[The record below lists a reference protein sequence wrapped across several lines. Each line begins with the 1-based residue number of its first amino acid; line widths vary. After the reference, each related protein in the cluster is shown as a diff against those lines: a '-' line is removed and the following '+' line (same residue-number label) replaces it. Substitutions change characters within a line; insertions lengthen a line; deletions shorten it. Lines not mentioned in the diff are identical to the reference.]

1 MHIIAYQRRFAARS
15 TPQNRENKFRS
26 SSRLMFYSEH
36 GASTFAAP
44 SRPALLPHRAS
55 PSNKIK
61 FIKIVLVLTSV
72 YSEYILS
79 ITKTTEAPQ
88 MAQKNRIS
96 ETEWKQL
103 LPQMA
108 SFAHITTDIGYS
120 VLVKGEKSSD
130 VATRVGRSKQNISST
145 VKRIWDLYQNT
156 TLKAENGEPLKLVQ
170 VWIPA
175 SLAETVL
182 KEAAKYSIN
191 NITTSEMEKK

>member
-1 MHIIAYQRRFAARS
+1 
-15 TPQNRENKFRS
+15 
-26 SSRLMFYSEH
+26 
-36 GASTFAAP
+36 
-44 SRPALLPHRAS
+44 
-55 PSNKIK
+55 
-61 FIKIVLVLTSV
+61 
-72 YSEYILS
+72 
-79 ITKTTEAPQ
+79 

-191 NITTSEMEKK
+191 NITTSEMEKKWHCCK

>member
-1 MHIIAYQRRFAARS
+1 
-15 TPQNRENKFRS
+15 
-26 SSRLMFYSEH
+26 
-36 GASTFAAP
+36 
-44 SRPALLPHRAS
+44 
-55 PSNKIK
+55 
-61 FIKIVLVLTSV
+61 
-72 YSEYILS
+72 
-79 ITKTTEAPQ
+79 

-156 TLKAENGEPLKLVQ
+156 TLKAENGEGLDTSKPCRNCFKRSREVQ
-170 VWIPA
+170 H
-175 SLAETVL
+175 
-182 KEAAKYSIN
+182 
-191 NITTSEMEKK
+191 

>member
-1 MHIIAYQRRFAARS
+1 
-15 TPQNRENKFRS
+15 
-26 SSRLMFYSEH
+26 
-36 GASTFAAP
+36 
-44 SRPALLPHRAS
+44 
-55 PSNKIK
+55 
-61 FIKIVLVLTSV
+61 
-72 YSEYILS
+72 
-79 ITKTTEAPQ
+79 

-170 VWIPA
+170 VWILNRPGFPGECFICE
-175 SLAETVL
+175 LRL
-182 KEAAKYSIN
+182 PDHRFRWKH
-191 NITTSEMEKK
+191 

>member
-1 MHIIAYQRRFAARS
+1 MPVDMCISSLTSAA
-15 TPQNRENKFRS
+15 
-26 SSRLMFYSEH
+26 SRLGQPSEPRKQVSQFFTVHVLIKH

-61 FIKIVLVLTSV
+61 FIKIVLVLTPV

-79 ITKTTEAPQ
+79 VTKTTEAPQ

-120 VLVKGEKSSD
+120 VLVKGENHQ
-130 VATRVGRSKQNISST
+130 T
-145 VKRIWDLYQNT
+145 
-156 TLKAENGEPLKLVQ
+156 
-170 VWIPA
+170 
-175 SLAETVL
+175 
-182 KEAAKYSIN
+182 
-191 NITTSEMEKK
+191 

>member
-1 MHIIAYQRRFAARS
+1 
-15 TPQNRENKFRS
+15 
-26 SSRLMFYSEH
+26 
-36 GASTFAAP
+36 
-44 SRPALLPHRAS
+44 
-55 PSNKIK
+55 
-61 FIKIVLVLTSV
+61 
-72 YSEYILS
+72 
-79 ITKTTEAPQ
+79 

-175 SLAETVL
+175 SRHCCKVSD
-182 KEAAKYSIN
+182 EAAFCLIQRPYISKTLLTRRISPRG
-191 NITTSEMEKK
+191 

>member
-1 MHIIAYQRRFAARS
+1 M
-15 TPQNRENKFRS
+15 TP
-26 SSRLMFYSEH
+26 
-36 GASTFAAP
+36 
-44 SRPALLPHRAS
+44 
-55 PSNKIK
+55 
-61 FIKIVLVLTSV
+61 V

-79 ITKTTEAPQ
+79 VTKTTEAPQ

-182 KEAAKYSIN
+182 KEAAKYSIK
-191 NITTSEMEKK
+191 NITTSEMENK

>member
-1 MHIIAYQRRFAARS
+1 
-15 TPQNRENKFRS
+15 
-26 SSRLMFYSEH
+26 
-36 GASTFAAP
+36 
-44 SRPALLPHRAS
+44 
-55 PSNKIK
+55 
-61 FIKIVLVLTSV
+61 
-72 YSEYILS
+72 
-79 ITKTTEAPQ
+79 

-130 VATRVGRSKQNISST
+130 VASKQNISST

-182 KEAAKYSIN
+182 KEAAKCQQFVTGHIERATGN
-191 NITTSEMEKK
+191 NIMGHALAHFPASRFAGIRRH

>member
-1 MHIIAYQRRFAARS
+1 
-15 TPQNRENKFRS
+15 
-26 SSRLMFYSEH
+26 
-36 GASTFAAP
+36 
-44 SRPALLPHRAS
+44 
-55 PSNKIK
+55 
-61 FIKIVLVLTSV
+61 
-72 YSEYILS
+72 
-79 ITKTTEAPQ
+79 

-182 KEAAKYSIN
+182 KKPRSTALITSRPRKWKKNKVRKDFILRLLTRLYYSARHH
-191 NITTSEMEKK
+191 SKPLSPVYPRD

>member
-1 MHIIAYQRRFAARS
+1 
-15 TPQNRENKFRS
+15 
-26 SSRLMFYSEH
+26 
-36 GASTFAAP
+36 
-44 SRPALLPHRAS
+44 
-55 PSNKIK
+55 
-61 FIKIVLVLTSV
+61 
-72 YSEYILS
+72 
-79 ITKTTEAPQ
+79 

-120 VLVKGEKSSD
+120 VL
-130 VATRVGRSKQNISST
+130 
-145 VKRIWDLYQNT
+145 
-156 TLKAENGEPLKLVQ
+156 
-170 VWIPA
+170 WIPA

>member
-1 MHIIAYQRRFAARS
+1 
-15 TPQNRENKFRS
+15 
-26 SSRLMFYSEH
+26 
-36 GASTFAAP
+36 
-44 SRPALLPHRAS
+44 
-55 PSNKIK
+55 
-61 FIKIVLVLTSV
+61 
-72 YSEYILS
+72 
-79 ITKTTEAPQ
+79 

-191 NITTSEMEKK
+191 NITTSEMEKNKVRKDFILRLLTRLYYSARHHSKPLSPVYPRD

>member
-1 MHIIAYQRRFAARS
+1 MCISSLTSAA
-15 TPQNRENKFRS
+15 
-26 SSRLMFYSEH
+26 SRLGQPLRTAKTS
-36 GASTFAAP
+36 FAVLRGSCFNPSMAPAP

-61 FIKIVLVLTSV
+61 FIKIVLVLTPV

-79 ITKTTEAPQ
+79 VTKTTEAPQ

>member
-1 MHIIAYQRRFAARS
+1 
-15 TPQNRENKFRS
+15 
-26 SSRLMFYSEH
+26 
-36 GASTFAAP
+36 
-44 SRPALLPHRAS
+44 
-55 PSNKIK
+55 
-61 FIKIVLVLTSV
+61 
-72 YSEYILS
+72 
-79 ITKTTEAPQ
+79 
-88 MAQKNRIS
+88 
-96 ETEWKQL
+96 KQL

>member
-1 MHIIAYQRRFAARS
+1 MS
-15 TPQNRENKFRS
+15 
-26 SSRLMFYSEH
+26 
-36 GASTFAAP
+36 
-44 SRPALLPHRAS
+44 
-55 PSNKIK
+55 
-61 FIKIVLVLTSV
+61 
-72 YSEYILS
+72 
-79 ITKTTEAPQ
+79 
-88 MAQKNRIS
+88 QKNRIS

-130 VATRVGRSKQNISST
+130 VAMRVGRSKQNISST

-182 KEAAKYSIN
+182 KEAAKYSL
-191 NITTSEMEKK
+191 ITSRPRKWKKNKVRKDFILRLLTRLYYSARHHSKPLSPVYPRD